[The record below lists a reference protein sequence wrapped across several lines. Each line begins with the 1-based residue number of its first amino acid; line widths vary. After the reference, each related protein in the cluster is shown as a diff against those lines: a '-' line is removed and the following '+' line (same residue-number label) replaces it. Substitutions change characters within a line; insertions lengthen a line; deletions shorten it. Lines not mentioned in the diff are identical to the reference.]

1 MDRNYLREDEKGHH
15 TSERNKTTNKCKFEI
30 INISERKGGT
40 KEETRKGEESS
51 PLLSSPLISPL
62 LSSHLISSP
71 LI

>member
-51 PLLSSPLISPL
+51 PLL
-62 LSSHLISSP
+62 
-71 LI
+71 